1 MTKNRHQK
9 NKQSLCCSFCGRDQS
24 QVGSLVAGPSVFICH
39 DCIQQCSGLLGED
52 INSSFAPLIEK
63 LDKPHDIHAYLDSYI
78 TGQYQAKKVL
88 SVAVYNHYKRQLF
101 KNCKDET
108 SIAKSNILMIGPTG
122 SGKTLI
128 AQSLAK
134 KLDVPFAIVDAT
146 TLTEAGYVG
155 EDIESILQ
163 KLLTSCDFDVEKA
176 EHGIIYIDEIDKLS
190 SRADTHH
197 SGRDVSG
204 EGVQQALLKMI
215 EGNVVNVPIKNGSR
229 QSHQETIKIDTS
241 NILFICGG
249 AFAGLDKVVEKRDES
264 SGLGFTANIKQIKS
278 ENKFG
283 AKLKSLETQDLIS
296 FGLIPEFVGR
306 LSITAV
312 LDELDA
318 HDLIEVMTQPK
329 NALLKQYQYMFTME
343 DCELAFTPE
352 ALEAIANMAIKKRT
366 GARGLRTIVENILL
380 ETMYDLPSM
389 KDVYKIVIDKDVVLG
404 IEPPHQ
410 YHYEQRLVQG
420 LD

>member
-1 MTKNRHQK
+1 MTTKRHQK
-9 NKQSLCCSFCGRDQS
+9 DMKFCCSFCGRDQS
-24 QVGSLVAGPSVFICH
+24 LVGSLVAGPSVYICH
-39 DCIQQCSGLLGED
+39 DCIKQCSGLLTEELSES
-52 INSSFAPLIEK
+52 IAPLIAELQK
-63 LDKPHDIHAYLDSYI
+63 PKELHTYLDKYI
-78 TGQYQAKKVL
+78 TGQNQAKKVL
-88 SVAVYNHYKRQLF
+88 AVAVYNHYKRLLY
-101 KNCKDET
+101 KNLNEET
-108 SIAKSNILMIGPTG
+108 NINKSNILMIGPTG
-122 SGKTLI
+122 SGKTLL

-134 KLDVPFAIVDAT
+134 KLDVPFTIVDAT

-163 KLLTSCDFDVEKA
+163 KLLTSCDYEVEKA

-215 EGNVVNVPIKNGSR
+215 EGSVVNVPVKGGNKHGT
-229 QSHQETIKIDTS
+229 HQEIIKINTE

-249 AFAGLDKVVEKRDES
+249 AFAGLEKVIEKRGEN
-264 SGLGFTANIKQIKS
+264 SGLGFTASIKQINS
-278 ENKFG
+278 GHKFA
-283 AKLKSLETQDLIS
+283 AKLKGLETQDLID

-306 LSITAV
+306 LSVTAI

-318 HDLIEVMTQPK
+318 HDLIEVMTQPQ
-329 NALLKQYQYMFTME
+329 NALLKQYQYMFSLE
-343 DCELAFTPE
+343 DCELSFTPE
-352 ALEAIANMAIKKRT
+352 ALETIANLAIKKRT
-366 GARGLRTIVENILL
+366 GARGLRTIIENILL

-389 KDVYKIVIDKDVVLG
+389 EDVYKIVIDKDVVLG
-404 IEPPHQ
+404 VEPPHQ
-410 YHYEQRLVQG
+410 YHYQQKLVQG

>member
-1 MTKNRHQK
+1 MTTKRHQDTK
-9 NKQSLCCSFCGRDQS
+9 TLCCTFCGRDQS
-24 QVGSLVAGPSVFICH
+24 IVGSLVAGPSVYICH
-39 DCIQQCSGLLGED
+39 DCIRQCAGLLDDEQTE
-52 INSSFAPLIEK
+52 SMVPLVAE
-63 LDKPHDIHAYLDSYI
+63 LQKPKDIHAYLDSYI
-78 TGQYQAKKVL
+78 TGQHQAKKVL
-88 SVAVYNHYKRQLF
+88 SVAVYNHYKRMLF
-101 KNCKDET
+101 KSSGDET
-108 SIAKSNILMIGPTG
+108 DINKSNILMIGPTG
-122 SGKTLI
+122 SGKTLL

-134 KLDVPFAIVDAT
+134 KLDVPFTIVDAT

-163 KLLTSCDFDVEKA
+163 KLLTSCDYDVEKA
-176 EHGIIYIDEIDKLS
+176 EQGIIYIDEIDKLS
-190 SRADTHH
+190 KRTDTHH

-215 EGNVVNVPIKNGSR
+215 EGSVVNVPIKNGSR
-229 QSHQETIKIDTS
+229 QNHQETIKINTK

-249 AFAGLDKVVEKRDES
+249 AFAGLDKIIEQRSEK
-264 SGLGFTANIKQIKS
+264 SGLGFTANVRQINS
-278 ENKFG
+278 NHKFA
-283 AKLKSLETQDLIS
+283 AKLKGLETQDLIH

-306 LSITAV
+306 LSVTAV

-329 NALLKQYQYMFTME
+329 NALLKQYQYMFSLE

-366 GARGLRTIVENILL
+366 GARGLRTIIENLLL

-389 KDVYKIVIDKDVVLG
+389 EDVYKIVIDKDVVQG

-420 LD
+420 